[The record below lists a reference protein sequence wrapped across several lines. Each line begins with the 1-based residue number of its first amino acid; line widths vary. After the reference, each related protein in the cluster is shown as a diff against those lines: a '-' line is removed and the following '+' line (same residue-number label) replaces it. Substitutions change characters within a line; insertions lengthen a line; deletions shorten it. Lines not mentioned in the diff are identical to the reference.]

1 MLQMYLQPFD
11 DLVKDHAFTLEVKR
25 TDGFIE
31 AINRVSIKFRLSQ
44 SMPREVK
51 HQGVPWPQV
60 LHQPLESLQ
69 YILPGWGPV
78 WLFLCKGSSQLEF
91 LHPSLIS
98 SDFRM
103 RLQHSRSPSPWP
115 RELFYRGTFGLAWLR
130 SVLIMQGAAR
140 SANNSRSDQADCH

>member
-1 MLQMYLQPFD
+1 MYLQPFD
-11 DLVKDHAFTLEVKR
+11 DLHKHQNRLPFHQVYPCKYDLEFDSLSEWSNDDVIDGIVKDHAFTLEVKR

-31 AINRVSIKFRLSQ
+31 AINPVSIKFRLSQ

-51 HQGVPWPQV
+51 HQGVPWSQV

-103 RLQHSRSPSPWP
+103 
-115 RELFYRGTFGLAWLR
+115 
-130 SVLIMQGAAR
+130 VLINHAGQMVF
-140 SANNSRSDQADCH
+140 SL